1 MISRIKRNIYF
12 LLVLLPGLAGA
23 ATQVTDIEFASLQGD
38 QFEIKLQ
45 FSEQP
50 PKANAYEI
58 GNRARLVVDFP
69 GVESS
74 LPQKK
79 YALDFENASA
89 AVIISDGKR
98 TRLIVNLNESIPF
111 EIDSDS
117 NSVTVR
123 AGAGAGVGSSDSD
136 TPAMKAAA
144 SKVSTASDGPLASS
158 ADGSFDSSTNRSK
171 ANQFKRSG
179 LAITDVDFRR
189 SEDGAGS
196 IIIGLSQPSVNVDV
210 DRSNDQIQLSFYQT
224 NLPDRFDRRLDVLDF
239 ATPVKTVDSKQE
251 GTTTTVTIDASGQ
264 YDYLA
269 YQADGQ
275 YVVNIKPLSD
285 AEVEAQSKK
294 FAFSGERLTLDFQDI
309 EVRSVLQIIAEFTS
323 LNLVASDTVTGNI
336 TLWLDDVPWDQ
347 ALEIILKAKGLD
359 KRREG
364 NVLMVAPAAEI
375 AEQERLQVEANKQLQ
390 ELAPLE
396 TAFVRIKYADA
407 AEIFELFTASRTD
420 EGQSSGGGR
429 EGNATTT
436 ILSERGSAI
445 VDERTNTII
454 LTDTEDK
461 INAFKRLIDEIDMPI
476 KQVLIEAR
484 IVIANTDFKKELGV
498 TWGLAGID
506 KLAGGTVGSA
516 FGDRTLGFSGRRS
529 GLAPGAGVVE
539 TFKYSADEIEADD
552 GADGLPGTADDG
564 PTTYTRN
571 YDIGLGDS
579 LAVDLGVA
587 NPTGSFSLGY
597 LTDNFL
603 IDLELSALESDG
615 FGEIVSQP
623 KVLTGD
629 KQQAVIKSGTE
640 IAYQKATSS
649 GATSIEFKEA
659 VLQLE
664 VTPQITP
671 DNRIIMDLLV
681 SQDSVGAFTPTGE
694 PSIDITQLET
704 QALVGNGQTLVL
716 GGIFQT
722 EEVNGT
728 DKVPLLGDLPF
739 VGKLF
744 RNELRNIEKREILI
758 FITPKI
764 IDDNLLDR

>member
-1 MISRIKRNIYF
+1 MSNLLGKQKMISRIKRNIYF
-12 LLVLLPGLAGA
+12 LLALLPGLASA

-38 QFEIKLQ
+38 QFEIRLQ

-50 PKANAYEI
+50 PEANAYEI
-58 GNRARLVVDFP
+58 GNPARLVVDFP

-79 YALDFENASA
+79 YALGFENANE
-89 AVIISDGKR
+89 AVIISDGSR
-98 TRLIVNLNESIPF
+98 TRLIVNLNQSIPF
-111 EIDSDS
+111 EIDSEN

-123 AGAGAGVGSSDSD
+123 AGAGSNIGGSISSQSTSPTLSQTPSVEGSSAPKS
-136 TPAMKAAA
+136 
-144 SKVSTASDGPLASS
+144 VTADEFERNALAV
-158 ADGSFDSSTNRSK
+158 
-171 ANQFKRSG
+171 
-179 LAITDVDFRR
+179 TDVDFRR
-189 SEDGAGS
+189 GEDGSGS
-196 IIIGLSQPSVNVDV
+196 IVIGLSKPSVNVDI
-210 DRSNDQIQLSFYQT
+210 DRSNHQIQLSFYQT
-224 NLPDRFDRRLDVLDF
+224 DLPDQFDRRLDVVDF
-239 ATPVKTVDSKQE
+239 ATPVKTIDSKQE

-275 YVVNIKPLSD
+275 YVVNIKPLTD
-285 AEVEAQSKK
+285 AEVEEQSKK
-294 FAFSGERLTLDFQDI
+294 FAFNGERLTLDFQDI

-359 KRREG
+359 KRQEG

-396 TAFVRIKYADA
+396 TTFVRIKYADA

-461 INAFKRLIDEIDMPI
+461 INAFKRLIDEIDVPI

-506 KLAGGTVGSA
+506 KLAGGTTSSA

-529 GLAPGAGVVE
+529 GLTPGAGVKE
-539 TFKYSADEIEADD
+539 SFTYSADETEEDY
-552 GADGLPGTADDG
+552 GADGVEGGGDDG
-564 PTTYTRN
+564 PTTYTRAF
-571 YDIGLGDS
+571 DFGLGDS

-671 DNRIIMDLLV
+671 DNRIIMDLRV

-694 PSIDITQLET
+694 PSIDITQIET
-704 QALVGNGQTLVL
+704 
-716 GGIFQT
+716 
-722 EEVNGT
+722 
-728 DKVPLLGDLPF
+728 
-739 VGKLF
+739 
-744 RNELRNIEKREILI
+744 
-758 FITPKI
+758 
-764 IDDNLLDR
+764 

>member
-1 MISRIKRNIYF
+1 
-12 LLVLLPGLAGA
+12 
-23 ATQVTDIEFASLQGD
+23 
-38 QFEIKLQ
+38 
-45 FSEQP
+45 
-50 PKANAYEI
+50 
-58 GNRARLVVDFP
+58 
-69 GVESS
+69 
-74 LPQKK
+74 
-79 YALDFENASA
+79 
-89 AVIISDGKR
+89 
-98 TRLIVNLNESIPF
+98 LIVNLTESAPF
-111 EIDSDS
+111 ASATDGNTVTLRVGAD
-117 NSVTVR
+117 NSSGIANMSAQATR
-123 AGAGAGVGSSDSD
+123 
-136 TPAMKAAA
+136 AAA
-144 SKVSTASDGPLASS
+144 ESGDFSTGGP
-158 ADGSFDSSTNRSK
+158 
-171 ANQFKRSG
+171 
-179 LAITDVDFRR
+179 AITEIDFRR
-189 SEDGAGS
+189 GKDGSGTIS
-196 IIIGLSQPSVNVDV
+196 IDLSQPSVNVDI
-210 DRSNDQIQLSFYQT
+210 DRNSSQITLSFYQT
-224 NLPDRFDRRLDVLDF
+224 TLPERLDRRLDVVDF
-239 ATPVKTVDSKQE
+239 ATPVQTVDSKQE
-251 GTTTTVTIDASGQ
+251 GSKTVVAIEASGQ

-285 AEVEAQSKK
+285 AEIAEQSKK
-294 FAFSGERLTLDFQDI
+294 FAFNGERLTLNFQNI

-323 LNLVASDTVTGNI
+323 LNLVASDTVTGSI
-336 TLWLDDVPWDQ
+336 TLRLDNVPWDQ

-359 KRREG
+359 KRQEG
-364 NVLMVAPAAEI
+364 NVLMVAPSAEI

-407 AEIFELFTASRTD
+407 REVFELFTATRT
-420 EGQSSGGGR
+420 EAGQAGGGGR
-429 EGNATTT
+429 DGNATNT

-461 INAFKRLIDEIDMPI
+461 INEFRRLIGEIDVPI

-484 IVIANTDFKKELGV
+484 IVIANTDFKKELGA

-506 KLAGGTVGSA
+506 KLAGDTTSSA

-529 GLAPGAGVVE
+529 GLTPGSGVKE
-539 TFKYSADEIEADD
+539 SFTYSADEIERDD
-552 GADGLPGTADDG
+552 GIDGIAGTADDV
-564 PTTYTRN
+564 TTYTRN
-571 YDIGLGDS
+571 YDFGLGDS
-579 LAVDLGVA
+579 LAVDLGVS

-694 PSIDITQLET
+694 PSIDITQIKT

-722 EEVNGT
+722 EEVKGV
-728 DKVPLLGDLPF
+728 DKVPVLGDIPF
-739 VGKLF
+739 LGRLF
-744 RNELRNIEKREILI
+744 RNDLRNVEKREILI

>member
-1 MISRIKRNIYF
+1 MSNSLGNRKMISRIKCNIYF
-12 LLVLLPGLAGA
+12 LLALLPGLAGA

-38 QFEIKLQ
+38 QFEIRLQ

-50 PKANAYEI
+50 PQANAYEI
-58 GNRARLVVDFP
+58 GNPARLVVDFP

-79 YALDFENASA
+79 YALGFENANE
-89 AVIISDGKR
+89 AVIISDGSR
-98 TRLIVNLNESIPF
+98 TRLIVNLNQSIPF
-111 EIDSDS
+111 EIDSEN

-123 AGAGAGVGSSDSD
+123 AGAGTKSILSAQSDSLTED
-136 TPAMKAAA
+136 GSQLVRAPVA
-144 SKVSTASDGPLASS
+144 SAQISS
-158 ADGSFDSSTNRSK
+158 ATNI
-171 ANQFKRSG
+171 ADAGQFKRNA
-179 LAITDVDFRR
+179 LAVTDVDFRR
-189 SEDGAGS
+189 SEDGSGS
-196 IIIGLSQPSVNVDV
+196 IVIGLSQPSVNVDIN
-210 DRSNDQIQLSFYQT
+210 RSNHQIQLSFYQT
-224 NLPDRFDRRLDVLDF
+224 ELPDQFDRRLDVVDF
-239 ATPVKTVDSKQE
+239 ATPVKAIDSKQV

-275 YVVNIKPLSD
+275 YVVNITPLTD
-285 AEVEAQSKK
+285 AEVEEQSRK
-294 FAFSGERLTLDFQDI
+294 FAFNGERLTLDFQDI
-309 EVRSVLQIIAEFTS
+309 EVRSVLQIIAKFTS

-359 KRREG
+359 KRQEG

-396 TAFVRIKYADA
+396 TTFVRIKYADA
-407 AEIFELFTASRTD
+407 AEIFELFTASRGD
-420 EGQSSGGGR
+420 EGQSSSGGR

-461 INAFKRLIDEIDMPI
+461 INAFKRLIDEIDVPI

-498 TWGLAGID
+498 TWGLAGIE
-506 KLAGGTVGSA
+506 KLTGGTIGSP
-516 FGDRTLGFSGRRS
+516 FGDKTLGFSGRRS
-529 GLAPGAGVVE
+529 GLTPGAGVKE
-539 TFKYSADEIEADD
+539 TFTYSADEIETDDD
-552 GADGLPGTADDG
+552 GI
-564 PTTYTRN
+564 TTYTRN

-579 LAVDLGVA
+579 LAVDLGVD

-615 FGEIVSQP
+615 FGEIFSQP

-694 PSIDITQLET
+694 PSIDITQIET

-739 VGKLF
+739 LGKLF
-744 RNELRNIEKREILI
+744 RNDLRNIEKREILI

>member
-1 MISRIKRNIYF
+1 MSNLLGKQKMISRIKRNIYF
-12 LLVLLPGLAGA
+12 LLALLPGLAGA

-38 QFEIKLQ
+38 QFEIRLQ

-50 PKANAYEI
+50 PEANAYEI
-58 GNRARLVVDFP
+58 GNPARLVVDFP

-79 YALDFENASA
+79 YALGFENANE
-89 AVIISDGKR
+89 AVIISDGSR
-98 TRLIVNLNESIPF
+98 TRLIVNLNQSIPF
-111 EIDSDS
+111 EIDSEN

-123 AGAGAGVGSSDSD
+123 AGAGTNGSISSQSD
-136 TPAMKAAA
+136 TPVAATYQA
-144 SKVSTASDGPLASS
+144 PSAEVSS
-158 ADGSFDSSTNRSK
+158 ATNT
-171 ANQFKRSG
+171 ATADEFKRSA
-179 LAITDVDFRR
+179 LAVTDVDFRR
-189 SEDGAGS
+189 GEDGSGS
-196 IIIGLSQPSVNVDV
+196 IIVGLSQPSVNVDI
-210 DRSNDQIQLSFYQT
+210 DRSNHQIQLSFYHT
-224 NLPDRFDRRLDVLDF
+224 ELPDQFDRRLDVVDF
-239 ATPVKTVDSKQE
+239 ATPVKTIDSKQE

-275 YVVNIKPLSD
+275 YVVNIKPLTD
-285 AEVEAQSKK
+285 AELEEQSKK
-294 FAFSGERLTLDFQDI
+294 FAFNGDRLTLDFQNI

-359 KRREG
+359 KRQEG

-396 TAFVRIKYADA
+396 TTFVRIKYADA
-407 AEIFELFTASRTD
+407 AKIFELFTASRTD
-420 EGQSSGGGR
+420 EGQSSGGGG
-429 EGNATTT
+429 EGNATAT

-461 INAFKRLIDEIDMPI
+461 INAFKRLIDEIDVPI

-506 KLAGGTVGSA
+506 KLAGGTTSSA

-529 GLAPGAGVVE
+529 GLTPGAGVKE
-539 TFKYSADEIEADD
+539 SFTYSADETEVDY
-552 GADGLPGTADDG
+552 GADGVLGGGDDG
-564 PTTYTRN
+564 PTTYTRAF
-571 YDIGLGDS
+571 DFGLGDS

-694 PSIDITQLET
+694 PSIDITQIET

-728 DKVPLLGDLPF
+728 DKVPFLGDLPF
-739 VGKLF
+739 LGKLF
-744 RNELRNIEKREILI
+744 RNDLRNIEKREILI

>member
-1 MISRIKRNIYF
+1 MISRIKCNIYF
-12 LLVLLPGLAGA
+12 LLALLPGLAGA

-38 QFEIKLQ
+38 QFEIRLQ

-50 PKANAYEI
+50 PQANAYEI
-58 GNRARLVVDFP
+58 GNPARLVVDFP

-79 YALDFENASA
+79 YALGFENANE
-89 AVIISDGKR
+89 AVIISDGSR
-98 TRLIVNLNESIPF
+98 TRLIVNLNQSIPF
-111 EIDSDS
+111 EIDSEN

-123 AGAGAGVGSSDSD
+123 AGAGTKSTLSAQSNSLSEDGSQLVRA
-136 TPAMKAAA
+136 P
-144 SKVSTASDGPLASS
+144 VSS
-158 ADGSFDSSTNRSK
+158 AQISSATNI
-171 ANQFKRSG
+171 ADAGQFKRNA
-179 LAITDVDFRR
+179 LAVTDVDFRR
-189 SEDGAGS
+189 SEDGSGS
-196 IIIGLSQPSVNVDV
+196 IVIGLSQPSVNVDIN
-210 DRSNDQIQLSFYQT
+210 RSNHQIQLSFYQT
-224 NLPDRFDRRLDVLDF
+224 ELPDQFDRRLDVLDF
-239 ATPVKTVDSKQE
+239 ATPVKTIDSKQV

-275 YVVNIKPLSD
+275 YVVNIKPLTD
-285 AEVEAQSKK
+285 AEVEEQSRK
-294 FAFSGERLTLDFQDI
+294 FAFNGERLTLDFQDI

-359 KRREG
+359 KRQEG

-396 TAFVRIKYADA
+396 TTFVRIKYADA
-407 AEIFELFTASRTD
+407 AEIFELFTASRGD
-420 EGQSSGGGR
+420 EGQSSSGGR

-461 INAFKRLIDEIDMPI
+461 INAFKRLIDEIDVPI

-498 TWGLAGID
+498 TWGLAGIE
-506 KLAGGTVGSA
+506 KLTGGTIGSP
-516 FGDRTLGFSGRRS
+516 FGDKTLGFSGRRS
-529 GLAPGAGVVE
+529 GLTPGAGVKE
-539 TFKYSADEIEADD
+539 TFTYSADEIETDDD
-552 GADGLPGTADDG
+552 GI
-564 PTTYTRN
+564 TTYTRN

-579 LAVDLGVA
+579 LAVDLGVD

-694 PSIDITQLET
+694 PSIDITQIET

-739 VGKLF
+739 LGKLF
-744 RNELRNIEKREILI
+744 RNDLRNIEKREILI

>member
-1 MISRIKRNIYF
+1 MEDSQGKLKMISKIKRNLY
-12 LLVLLPGLAGA
+12 VLLAILPTLAWGEV
-23 ATQVTDIEFASLQGD
+23 QVKDIEFASLPGD
-38 QFEIKLQ
+38 QFEIKLM
-45 FSEQP
+45 FSDTP
-50 PKANAYEI
+50 PAPKTYEI
-58 GNRARLVVDFP
+58 GNPARVVMDFP
-69 GVESS
+69 GVGSALS
-74 LPQKK
+74 QKK
-79 YALDFENASA
+79 YALGFENARD
-89 AVIISDGKR
+89 AVVIADGSR
-98 TRLIVNLNESIPF
+98 TRLIVNLTESAPF
-111 EIDSDS
+111 ASATNGNTVTLRVGAD
-117 NSVTVR
+117 NSSGIATMSAQATR
-123 AGAGAGVGSSDSD
+123 
-136 TPAMKAAA
+136 AAA
-144 SKVSTASDGPLASS
+144 ESGDFSTGGP
-158 ADGSFDSSTNRSK
+158 
-171 ANQFKRSG
+171 
-179 LAITDVDFRR
+179 AITEIDFRR
-189 SEDGAGS
+189 GKDGSGTIS
-196 IIIGLSQPSVNVDV
+196 IDLSQPSVNVDI
-210 DRSNDQIQLSFYQT
+210 DRNSSQITLSFYQT
-224 NLPDRFDRRLDVLDF
+224 TLPERLDRRLDVVDF
-239 ATPVKTVDSKQE
+239 ATPVQTVDSKQE
-251 GTTTTVTIDASGQ
+251 GSKTVIAIEASGQ

-275 YVVNIKPLSD
+275 YVVTIKPLSD
-285 AEVEAQSKK
+285 AEIEEQSKK
-294 FAFSGERLTLDFQDI
+294 FAFNGERLTLNFQNI

-323 LNLVASDTVTGNI
+323 LNLVASDTVTGSI
-336 TLWLDDVPWDQ
+336 TLRLDNVPWDQ

-359 KRREG
+359 KRQEG
-364 NVLMVAPAAEI
+364 NVLMVAPSAEI

-407 AEIFELFTASRTD
+407 REVFELFTATRT
-420 EGQSSGGGR
+420 EAGQAGGGGR
-429 EGNATTT
+429 DGNATNT

-461 INAFKRLIDEIDMPI
+461 INEFRRLIGEIDVPI

-484 IVIANTDFKKELGV
+484 IVIANTDFKKELGA

-506 KLAGGTVGSA
+506 KLAGDTTSSA

-529 GLAPGAGVVE
+529 GFTPGSGVKE
-539 TFKYSADEIEADD
+539 SFTYSADEIERDD
-552 GADGLPGTADDG
+552 GIDGIAGTADDV
-564 PTTYTRN
+564 TTYTRN
-571 YDIGLGDS
+571 YDFGLGDS
-579 LAVDLGVA
+579 LAVDLGVS

-694 PSIDITQLET
+694 PSIDITQIKT

-722 EEVNGT
+722 EEVKGV
-728 DKVPLLGDLPF
+728 DKVPVLGDIPF
-739 VGKLF
+739 LGRLF
-744 RNELRNIEKREILI
+744 RNDLRNVEKREILI

>member
-1 MISRIKRNIYF
+1 MDFFDFFAKPSKPMLGMDISSSAVKLIELSKTGDSFKVEAYRVLPLPPNTIVDKNIAD
-12 LLVLLPGLAGA
+12 LDAL
-23 ATQVTDIEFASLQGD
+23 
-38 QFEIKLQ
+38 
-45 FSEQP
+45 SET
-50 PKANAYEI
+50 I
-58 GNRARLVVDFP
+58 
-69 GVESS
+69 
-74 LPQKK
+74 
-79 YALDFENASA
+79 A
-89 AVIISDGKR
+89 AV
-98 TRLIVNLNESIPF
+98 V
-111 EIDSDS
+111 
-117 NSVTVR
+117 
-123 AGAGAGVGSSDSD
+123 
-136 TPAMKAAA
+136 
-144 SKVSTASDGPLASS
+144 
-158 ADGSFDSSTNRSK
+158 
-171 ANQFKRSG
+171 KRSG
-179 LAITDVDFRR
+179 TKLTDIVSAVSSSSVITKEIELPAGLTELQMEMQIEVEADQYIPYPMEEVAFDF
-189 SEDGAGS
+189 
-196 IIIGLSQPSVNVDV
+196 
-210 DRSNDQIQLSFYQT
+210 
-224 NLPDRFDRRLDVLDF
+224 DVLDEVENNPDLVRVLLAACRQENVEHRRQALEMAGFNPKVIDVESF
-239 ATPVKTVDSKQE
+239 AVE
-251 GTTTTVTIDASGQ
+251 R
-264 YDYLA
+264 A
-269 YQADGQ
+269 Y
-275 YVVNIKPLSD
+275 KPLTD
-285 AEVEAQSKK
+285 AEVEEQSKK
-294 FAFSGERLTLDFQDI
+294 FAFNGERLTLDFQDI

-359 KRREG
+359 KRQEG

-396 TAFVRIKYADA
+396 TTFVRIKYADA
-407 AEIFELFTASRTD
+407 AEIFELFTASRSD
-420 EGQSSGGGR
+420 EGQSSSGSR

-461 INAFKRLIDEIDMPI
+461 INAFKRLIDEIDVPI

-506 KLAGGTVGSA
+506 KLAGGTVANA
-516 FGDRTLGFSGRRS
+516 FGDKTLGFSGRRS
-529 GLAPGAGVVE
+529 GLTPGAGAKE
-539 TFKYSADEIEADD
+539 TFTYSADEIETDD
-552 GADGLPGTADDG
+552 AGI
-564 PTTYTRN
+564 TTFTRN
-571 YDIGLGDS
+571 FDVGLADS
-579 LAVDLGVA
+579 LAVDLGVD

-623 KVLTGD
+623 KVLAGD

-694 PSIDITQLET
+694 PSIDITQIET

-716 GGIFQT
+716 GCIFQT

-739 VGKLF
+739 LGKLF
-744 RNELRNIEKREILI
+744 RNDLRNIEKREILI

>member
-1 MISRIKRNIYF
+1 MLGMDISSSAVKLIELSKTGDSFKVEAYRVLPLPPNTIVDKNIAD
-12 LLVLLPGLAGA
+12 LDAL
-23 ATQVTDIEFASLQGD
+23 
-38 QFEIKLQ
+38 
-45 FSEQP
+45 SET
-50 PKANAYEI
+50 I
-58 GNRARLVVDFP
+58 
-69 GVESS
+69 
-74 LPQKK
+74 
-79 YALDFENASA
+79 A
-89 AVIISDGKR
+89 AV
-98 TRLIVNLNESIPF
+98 V
-111 EIDSDS
+111 
-117 NSVTVR
+117 
-123 AGAGAGVGSSDSD
+123 
-136 TPAMKAAA
+136 
-144 SKVSTASDGPLASS
+144 
-158 ADGSFDSSTNRSK
+158 
-171 ANQFKRSG
+171 KRSG
-179 LAITDVDFRR
+179 TKLTDIVSAVSSSSVITKEIELPAGLTELQMEMQIEVEADQYIPYPMEEVAFDF
-189 SEDGAGS
+189 
-196 IIIGLSQPSVNVDV
+196 
-210 DRSNDQIQLSFYQT
+210 
-224 NLPDRFDRRLDVLDF
+224 DVLDEVENNPDLVRVLLAACRQENVEHRRQALEMAGFNPKVIDVESF
-239 ATPVKTVDSKQE
+239 AVE
-251 GTTTTVTIDASGQ
+251 R
-264 YDYLA
+264 A
-269 YQADGQ
+269 Y
-275 YVVNIKPLSD
+275 KPLTD
-285 AEVEAQSKK
+285 AEVEEQSKK
-294 FAFSGERLTLDFQDI
+294 FAFNGERLTLDFQDI

-359 KRREG
+359 KRQEG

-396 TAFVRIKYADA
+396 TTFVRIKYADA
-407 AEIFELFTASRTD
+407 AEIFELFTASRSD
-420 EGQSSGGGR
+420 EGQSSSGSR

-461 INAFKRLIDEIDMPI
+461 INAFKRLIDEIDVPI

-506 KLAGGTVGSA
+506 KLAGGTVANA
-516 FGDRTLGFSGRRS
+516 FGDKTLGFSGRRS
-529 GLAPGAGVVE
+529 GLTPGAGAKE
-539 TFKYSADEIEADD
+539 TFTYSADEIETDVA
-552 GADGLPGTADDG
+552 GI
-564 PTTYTRN
+564 TTFTRN
-571 YDIGLGDS
+571 FDVGLADS
-579 LAVDLGVA
+579 LAVDLGVD

-623 KVLTGD
+623 KVLAGD

-671 DNRIIMDLLV
+671 DNRIIMGLLV

-694 PSIDITQLET
+694 PSI
-704 QALVGNGQTLVL
+704 
-716 GGIFQT
+716 
-722 EEVNGT
+722 
-728 DKVPLLGDLPF
+728 LLRSRLRHWLAT
-739 VGKLF
+739 GKHWY
-744 RNELRNIEKREILI
+744 
-758 FITPKI
+758 
-764 IDDNLLDR
+764 

>member
-1 MISRIKRNIYF
+1 MISRIKCNIYF
-12 LLVLLPGLAGA
+12 LLALLPGLAGA
-23 ATQVTDIEFASLQGD
+23 ATQVTDIEFASLQGG
-38 QFEIKLQ
+38 QFEIRLQ

-50 PKANAYEI
+50 PQANAYEI
-58 GNRARLVVDFP
+58 GNPARLVVDFP

-79 YALDFENASA
+79 YALGFENANE
-89 AVIISDGKR
+89 AVIISDGSR
-98 TRLIVNLNESIPF
+98 TRLIVNLNQSIPF
-111 EIDSDS
+111 EIDSEN
-117 NSVTVR
+117 NSVIVR
-123 AGAGAGVGSSDSD
+123 AGAGTKSTLSAQSDSLSED
-136 TPAMKAAA
+136 GSQLVRALVA
-144 SKVSTASDGPLASS
+144 SAQISS
-158 ADGSFDSSTNRSK
+158 ATNI
-171 ANQFKRSG
+171 ADAGQFKRNA
-179 LAITDVDFRR
+179 LAVTDVDFRR
-189 SEDGAGS
+189 SEDGSGS
-196 IIIGLSQPSVNVDV
+196 IIIGLSQPSVNVDIN
-210 DRSNDQIQLSFYQT
+210 RSNHQIQLSFYQT
-224 NLPDRFDRRLDVLDF
+224 ELPGQFDRRLDVVDF
-239 ATPVKTVDSKQE
+239 ATPVKTIDSKQV

-275 YVVNIKPLSD
+275 YVVNIKPLTD
-285 AEVEAQSKK
+285 AEVEEQSRK
-294 FAFSGERLTLDFQDI
+294 FAFNGERLTLDFQDI

-359 KRREG
+359 KRQEG

-396 TAFVRIKYADA
+396 TTFVRIKYADA
-407 AEIFELFTASRTD
+407 AEIFELFTASRGD
-420 EGQSSGGGR
+420 EGQSGSGGR

-461 INAFKRLIDEIDMPI
+461 INAFKRLIDEIDVPI

-498 TWGLAGID
+498 TWGLAGIE
-506 KLAGGTVGSA
+506 KLTGGTIGSP
-516 FGDRTLGFSGRRS
+516 FGDKTLGFSGRRS
-529 GLAPGAGVVE
+529 GLTPGAGVKE
-539 TFKYSADEIEADD
+539 TFTYSADEIETDDD
-552 GADGLPGTADDG
+552 GI
-564 PTTYTRN
+564 TTYTRN

-579 LAVDLGVA
+579 LAVDLGVD

-615 FGEIVSQP
+615 FGEIVFQP

-694 PSIDITQLET
+694 PSIDITQIET

-739 VGKLF
+739 LGKLF
-744 RNELRNIEKREILI
+744 RNDLRNIEKREILI

>member
-1 MISRIKRNIYF
+1 MSNSLGNRKMISRIKCNIYF
-12 LLVLLPGLAGA
+12 LLALLPGLAGA

-38 QFEIKLQ
+38 QFEIRLQ

-50 PKANAYEI
+50 PQANAYEI
-58 GNRARLVVDFP
+58 GNPARLVVDFP

-79 YALDFENASA
+79 YALGFENANE
-89 AVIISDGKR
+89 AVIISDGSR
-98 TRLIVNLNESIPF
+98 TRLIVNLNQSIPF
-111 EIDSDS
+111 EIDSEN

-123 AGAGAGVGSSDSD
+123 AGAGTKSTLSAQSNSLSEDGSQLVRA
-136 TPAMKAAA
+136 P
-144 SKVSTASDGPLASS
+144 VSS
-158 ADGSFDSSTNRSK
+158 AQISSATNI
-171 ANQFKRSG
+171 ADAGQFKRNA
-179 LAITDVDFRR
+179 LAVTDVDFRR
-189 SEDGAGS
+189 SEDGSGS
-196 IIIGLSQPSVNVDV
+196 IVIGLSQPSVNVDIN
-210 DRSNDQIQLSFYQT
+210 RSNHQIQLSFYQT
-224 NLPDRFDRRLDVLDF
+224 ELPDQSDRRLDVVDF
-239 ATPVKTVDSKQE
+239 ATPVKTIDSKQV

-275 YVVNIKPLSD
+275 YVVNIKPLTD
-285 AEVEAQSKK
+285 AEVEEQSRK
-294 FAFSGERLTLDFQDI
+294 FAFNGERLTLDFQDI

-359 KRREG
+359 KRQEG

-396 TAFVRIKYADA
+396 TTFVRIKYADA
-407 AEIFELFTASRTD
+407 AEIFELFTASRGD
-420 EGQSSGGGR
+420 EGQSSSGGR

-461 INAFKRLIDEIDMPI
+461 INAFKRLIDEIDVPI

-498 TWGLAGID
+498 TWSLAGIE
-506 KLAGGTVGSA
+506 KLTGGTIGSP
-516 FGDRTLGFSGRRS
+516 FGDKTLGFSGRRS
-529 GLAPGAGVVE
+529 GLTPGAGVKE
-539 TFKYSADEIEADD
+539 TFTYSADEIETDDD
-552 GADGLPGTADDG
+552 GI
-564 PTTYTRN
+564 TTYTRN

-579 LAVDLGVA
+579 LAVDLGVD

-694 PSIDITQLET
+694 PSIDITQIET

-739 VGKLF
+739 LGKLF
-744 RNELRNIEKREILI
+744 RNDLRNIEKREILI

>member
-1 MISRIKRNIYF
+1 MISRIKCNIYF
-12 LLVLLPGLAGA
+12 LLALLPGLAGA

-38 QFEIKLQ
+38 QFEIRLQ

-50 PKANAYEI
+50 PQANAYEI
-58 GNRARLVVDFP
+58 GNPARLVVDFP

-79 YALDFENASA
+79 YALGFENANE
-89 AVIISDGKR
+89 AVIISDGSR
-98 TRLIVNLNESIPF
+98 TRLIVNLNQSIPF
-111 EIDSDS
+111 EIDSEN

-123 AGAGAGVGSSDSD
+123 AGAGTKSILSAQSNSLSEDGSQLVRA
-136 TPAMKAAA
+136 P
-144 SKVSTASDGPLASS
+144 VSS
-158 ADGSFDSSTNRSK
+158 AQISSATNI
-171 ANQFKRSG
+171 ADAGQFKRNA
-179 LAITDVDFRR
+179 LAVTDVDFRR
-189 SEDGAGS
+189 SEDGSGS
-196 IIIGLSQPSVNVDV
+196 IVIGLSQPSVNVDIN
-210 DRSNDQIQLSFYQT
+210 RSNHQIQLSFYQT
-224 NLPDRFDRRLDVLDF
+224 ELPDQFDRRLDVVDF
-239 ATPVKTVDSKQE
+239 ATPVKTIDSKQV

-275 YVVNIKPLSD
+275 YVVNIKPLTD
-285 AEVEAQSKK
+285 AEVEEQSRK
-294 FAFSGERLTLDFQDI
+294 FAFNGERLTLDFQDI

-359 KRREG
+359 KRQEG

-396 TAFVRIKYADA
+396 TTFVRIKYADA
-407 AEIFELFTASRTD
+407 AEIFELFTASRGD
-420 EGQSSGGGR
+420 EGQSSSGGR

-461 INAFKRLIDEIDMPI
+461 INAFKRLIDEIDVPI

-498 TWGLAGID
+498 TWGLAGIE
-506 KLAGGTVGSA
+506 KLTGGTIGSP
-516 FGDRTLGFSGRRS
+516 FGDKTLGFSGRRS
-529 GLAPGAGVVE
+529 GLTPGAGVKE
-539 TFKYSADEIEADD
+539 TFTYSADEIETDDD
-552 GADGLPGTADDG
+552 GI
-564 PTTYTRN
+564 TTYTRN

-579 LAVDLGVA
+579 LAVDLGVD

-694 PSIDITQLET
+694 PSIDITQIET

-739 VGKLF
+739 LGKLF
-744 RNELRNIEKREILI
+744 RNDLRNIEKREILI
-758 FITPKI
+758 FITSKI

>member
-1 MISRIKRNIYF
+1 MSNLLGKQKMISRIKRNIYF
-12 LLVLLPGLAGA
+12 LLALLPGLASA

-38 QFEIKLQ
+38 QFEIRLQ

-50 PKANAYEI
+50 PEANAYEI
-58 GNRARLVVDFP
+58 GNPARLVVDFP

-79 YALDFENASA
+79 YALGFENANE
-89 AVIISDGKR
+89 AVIISDGSL
-98 TRLIVNLNESIPF
+98 TRLIVNLNQSIPF
-111 EIDSDS
+111 EIDSEN

-123 AGAGAGVGSSDSD
+123 AGAGSNISGSISSQSTSPTLSQAPSVEGSSAPKS
-136 TPAMKAAA
+136 
-144 SKVSTASDGPLASS
+144 VTADEFERNTLAV
-158 ADGSFDSSTNRSK
+158 
-171 ANQFKRSG
+171 
-179 LAITDVDFRR
+179 TDVDFRR
-189 SEDGAGS
+189 GEDGSGS
-196 IIIGLSQPSVNVDV
+196 IVIGLSKPSVNVDI
-210 DRSNDQIQLSFYQT
+210 DRSNHQIQLSFYQT
-224 NLPDRFDRRLDVLDF
+224 DLPDQFDRRLDVVDF
-239 ATPVKTVDSKQE
+239 ATPVKTIDSKQE

-275 YVVNIKPLSD
+275 YVVNIKPLTD
-285 AEVEAQSKK
+285 AEVEEQSKK
-294 FAFSGERLTLDFQDI
+294 FAFNGERLTLDFQDI

-359 KRREG
+359 KRQEG

-396 TAFVRIKYADA
+396 TTFVRIKYADA

-461 INAFKRLIDEIDMPI
+461 INAFKRLIDEIDVPI

-484 IVIANTDFKKELGV
+484 IVIANTDFKKELGE

-506 KLAGGTVGSA
+506 KLAGGTTSSA

-529 GLAPGAGVVE
+529 GLTPGAGVKE
-539 TFKYSADEIEADD
+539 SFTYSADETEEDY
-552 GADGLPGTADDG
+552 GADGVQGGGDDG
-564 PTTYTRN
+564 PTTYTRAF
-571 YDIGLGDS
+571 DFGLGDS

-671 DNRIIMDLLV
+671 DNRIIMDLRV

-694 PSIDITQLET
+694 PSIDITQIET

>member
-1 MISRIKRNIYF
+1 MIKRIKSLF
-12 LLVLLPGLAGA
+12 LLLVILPVFAWGEAK
-23 ATQVTDIEFASLQGD
+23 VTDIEFASLPGE
-38 QFEIKLQ
+38 QFEIKLL
-45 FSEQP
+45 FTEKP
-50 PKANAYEI
+50 PRPKAYEI
-58 GNRARLVVDFP
+58 SKPARLILDFP
-69 GVESS
+69 GVGSS
-74 LPQKK
+74 LTQKK
-79 YALDFENASA
+79 YALGFENARD
-89 AVIISDGKR
+89 AVIVSDDNR
-98 TRLIVNLNESIPF
+98 TRLIVNLSETAPYKTEIADNSLILRVGSGA
-111 EIDSDS
+111 IDSQ
-117 NSVTVR
+117 T
-123 AGAGAGVGSSDSD
+123 AGAFSSGSYSSGSETALDKKAQSYSDIL
-136 TPAMKAAA
+136 AAE
-144 SKVSTASDGPLASS
+144 LAV
-158 ADGSFDSSTNRSK
+158 TE
-171 ANQFKRSG
+171 
-179 LAITDVDFRR
+179 VDFRR
-189 SEDGAGS
+189 SSDGSGT
-196 IIIGLSQPSVNVDV
+196 ITIGLSQPSVNVDI
-210 DRSNDQIQLSFYQT
+210 DRDSRQIKLSLYQT
-224 NLPDRFDRRLDVLDF
+224 ALPERLDRRLDVIDF
-239 ATPVKTVDSKQE
+239 ATPVQTIDSVQE
-251 GTTTTVTIDASGQ
+251 GTTTVVTIEASGQ

-285 AEVEAQSKK
+285 AEVEEQSKK
-294 FAFSGERLTLDFQDI
+294 FAFQGERLTLNFQNI

-323 LNLVASDTVTGNI
+323 LNLVASDTVTGSI
-336 TLWLDDVPWDQ
+336 TLRLDNVPWDQ

-359 KRREG
+359 KRQEG

-407 AEIFELFTASRTD
+407 GELFELFTARS
-420 EGQSSGGGR
+420 EGEQLGGGSR
-429 EGNATTT
+429 EGNATST

-454 LTDTEDK
+454 LTDTEEK
-461 INAFKRLIDEIDMPI
+461 INEFKRLISEIDVPI

-484 IVIANTDFKKELGV
+484 IVVANTDFKKELGV

-506 KLAGGTVGSA
+506 KLAGGQFSSA
-516 FGDRTLGFSGRRS
+516 TGDRTLGFSGRRS
-529 GLAPGAGVVE
+529 GLTPGAGVVE
-539 TFKYSADEIEADD
+539 TFTYSADEVDTTGPD
-552 GADGLPGTADDG
+552 GQAGTADDV
-564 PTTYTRN
+564 TVVTQN
-571 YDIGLGDS
+571 FDFGLGDS
-579 LAVDLGVA
+579 LAVDLGVD
-587 NPTGSFSLGY
+587 NPAGSFSLGY

-640 IAYQKATSS
+640 IAFQKATSS
-649 GATSIEFKEA
+649 GATSVEFKEA

-694 PSIDITQLET
+694 PSIDITQIET

-722 EEVNGT
+722 EEVDGT
-728 DKVPLLGDLPF
+728 EKVPLLGDMPF
-739 VGKLF
+739 LGRLF
-744 RNELRNIEKREILI
+744 RNDLRNIEKREILI

-764 IDDNLLDR
+764 IDDSLLDR

>member
-1 MISRIKRNIYF
+1 MISRIKCNIYF
-12 LLVLLPGLAGA
+12 LLALLPGLAGA

-38 QFEIKLQ
+38 QFEIRLQ

-50 PKANAYEI
+50 PQANAYEI
-58 GNRARLVVDFP
+58 GNPARLVVDFP

-79 YALDFENASA
+79 YALGFENANE
-89 AVIISDGKR
+89 AVIISDGSR
-98 TRLIVNLNESIPF
+98 TRLIVNLNQSIPF
-111 EIDSDS
+111 EIDSEN

-123 AGAGAGVGSSDSD
+123 AGAGTKSTLSAQSNSLSEDGSQLVRA
-136 TPAMKAAA
+136 P
-144 SKVSTASDGPLASS
+144 VSS
-158 ADGSFDSSTNRSK
+158 AQISSATNI
-171 ANQFKRSG
+171 ADAGQFKRNA
-179 LAITDVDFRR
+179 LAVTDVDFRR
-189 SEDGAGS
+189 SEDGSGS
-196 IIIGLSQPSVNVDV
+196 IVIGLSQPSVNVDIN
-210 DRSNDQIQLSFYQT
+210 RSNHQIQLSFYQT
-224 NLPDRFDRRLDVLDF
+224 ELPDQSDRRLDVVDF
-239 ATPVKTVDSKQE
+239 ATPVKTIDSKQV

-275 YVVNIKPLSD
+275 YVVNIKPLTD
-285 AEVEAQSKK
+285 AEVEEQSRK
-294 FAFSGERLTLDFQDI
+294 FAFNGERLTLDFQDI

-359 KRREG
+359 KRQEG

-396 TAFVRIKYADA
+396 TTFVRIKYADA
-407 AEIFELFTASRTD
+407 AEIFELFTASRGD
-420 EGQSSGGGR
+420 EGQSSSGGR

-461 INAFKRLIDEIDMPI
+461 INAFKRLIDEIDVPI

-498 TWGLAGID
+498 TWGLAGIE
-506 KLAGGTVGSA
+506 KLTGGTIGSA
-516 FGDRTLGFSGRRS
+516 FGDKTLGFSGRRS
-529 GLAPGAGVVE
+529 GLTPGAGVKE
-539 TFKYSADEIEADD
+539 TFTYSADEIETDDD
-552 GADGLPGTADDG
+552 GI
-564 PTTYTRN
+564 TTYTRN
-571 YDIGLGDS
+571 YDIGLGNS
-579 LAVDLGVA
+579 LAVDLGVD

-694 PSIDITQLET
+694 PSIDITQIET

-739 VGKLF
+739 LGKLF
-744 RNELRNIEKREILI
+744 RNDLRNIEKREILI

>member
-1 MISRIKRNIYF
+1 MSNLLGKQKMISRIKRNIYF
-12 LLVLLPGLAGA
+12 LLALLPGLASA

-38 QFEIKLQ
+38 QFEIRLQ

-50 PKANAYEI
+50 PEANAYEI
-58 GNRARLVVDFP
+58 GNPARLVVDFP

-79 YALDFENASA
+79 YALGFENANE
-89 AVIISDGKR
+89 AVIISDGSR
-98 TRLIVNLNESIPF
+98 TRLIVNLNQSIPF
-111 EIDSDS
+111 EIDSEN

-123 AGAGAGVGSSDSD
+123 AGAGTGIKDAVSSQSDSLAVVSQVASAQGSSN
-136 TPAMKAAA
+136 AN
-144 SKVSTASDGPLASS
+144 TATA
-158 ADGSFDSSTNRSK
+158 K
-171 ANQFKRSG
+171 EFKRNA
-179 LAITDVDFRR
+179 LAVTDVDFRR
-189 SEDGAGS
+189 GEDGSGS
-196 IIIGLSQPSVNVDV
+196 IVIGLSKPSVNVDI
-210 DRSNDQIQLSFYQT
+210 DRSNHQIQLSFYQT
-224 NLPDRFDRRLDVLDF
+224 ELPDQFDRRLDVVDF
-239 ATPVKTVDSKQE
+239 ATPVKTIDSKQE

-275 YVVNIKPLSD
+275 YVVNIKPLTD
-285 AEVEAQSKK
+285 AEVEEQSKK
-294 FAFSGERLTLDFQDI
+294 FAFNGERLTLDFQDI

-359 KRREG
+359 KRQEG

-396 TAFVRIKYADA
+396 TTFVRIKYADA
-407 AEIFELFTASRTD
+407 AEIFELFTASRSD
-420 EGQSSGGGR
+420 EGQSSSGSR

-461 INAFKRLIDEIDMPI
+461 INAFKRLIDEIDVPI

-506 KLAGGTVGSA
+506 KLAGGTIGSA
-516 FGDRTLGFSGRRS
+516 FGDKTLGFSGRRS
-529 GLAPGAGVVE
+529 GLTPGAGVKE
-539 TFKYSADEIEADD
+539 TFTYSADEIETDDD
-552 GADGLPGTADDG
+552 GI
-564 PTTYTRN
+564 TTYTRN
-571 YDIGLGDS
+571 FDIGLGDS
-579 LAVDLGVA
+579 LAVDLGVD

-694 PSIDITQLET
+694 PSIDITQIET

-739 VGKLF
+739 LGKLF
-744 RNELRNIEKREILI
+744 RNDLRNIEKREILI